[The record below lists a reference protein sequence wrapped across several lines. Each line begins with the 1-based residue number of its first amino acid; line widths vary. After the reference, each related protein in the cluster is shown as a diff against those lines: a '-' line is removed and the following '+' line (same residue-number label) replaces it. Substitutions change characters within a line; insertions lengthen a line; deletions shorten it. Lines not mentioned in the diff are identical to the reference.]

1 MKKKRRGKKRRK
13 GKSNTRERGRRR
25 NKRNKM
31 GGIVE
36 GVTKSAYNDK

>member
-1 MKKKRRGKKRRK
+1 M
-13 GKSNTRERGRRR
+13 RERGRR
-25 NKRNKM
+25 NKRRRGRNKM